1 MRYAVIQN
9 NEVVNIIKADE
20 NFALK
25 YAEETG
31 NTVICVENIL
41 CDIGYKYID
50 NEFKPE

>member
-20 NFALK
+20 DFALK

-31 NTVICVENIL
+31 NTLVCVENTK
-41 CDIGYKYID
+41 CDIGYKYI
-50 NEFKPE
+50 NGEFLAE